1 MPLNNNS
8 VKKILRQTD
17 TSTYVGLRDLTIMVL
32 MLDCGIR
39 VGELVN
45 LKPSDV
51 DLKSKFINI
60 RSKIAKSRTF
70 RQVPLS
76 SKSIKLLKYII
87 FIVHKSNTDYL
98 CPGAYCNKLNTNQV
112 IHNFRNY
119 GHKAEVNQ
127 RCTPH
132 VFRHT
137 FAV

>member
-17 TSTYVGLRDLTIMVL
+17 TSTYVGLRDLTIMVV
-32 MLDCGIR
+32 MLDCSIR

-60 RSKIAKSRTF
+60 RSEIAKSRTF

-76 SKSIKLLKYII
+76 
-87 FIVHKSNTDYL
+87 
-98 CPGAYCNKLNTNQV
+98 
-112 IHNFRNY
+112 
-119 GHKAEVNQ
+119 
-127 RCTPH
+127 
-132 VFRHT
+132 
-137 FAV
+137 